1 MKNITHGG
9 DIYTKYNTDSER
21 IIDFSANINPLGMP
35 GSVKE
40 AIISNIDNYTAY
52 PDPLCRELRKGL
64 SNYHSIN
71 KDYILCS
78 NGAAEIIY
86 KIVLALKPAK
96 AMVLAPTFSEYESA
110 LKMVGAEIN
119 YYVLNEEND
128 FKIENDILDHI
139 KPHLDIV
146 LICNPNNPTG
156 IPLAREKMIQMLDKC
171 KKNNTLLVVDE
182 CFTDFLIDEEEY
194 SIIDMIESY
203 DNLIIL
209 KAFTK
214 IFAMAGIRL
223 GYMLCSNNIINDKID
238 NALQPW
244 SVSTVAIKAGTA
256 ALKEKEYV
264 LETKRYVKENREY
277 LIDELKKAGFTVFES
292 KANYIFFKSN
302 SDDLDK
308 KLVQYGILIRS
319 CKNYRGLSKN
329 YYRIAVKNR
338 KDNQYLIKCLNSIYN
353 L

>member
-9 DIYTKYNTDSER
+9 DIYTKYNTDAER
-21 IIDFSANINPLGMP
+21 IIDFSANINPLGML

-40 AIISNIDNYTAY
+40 AIISNIDNYVAY
-52 PDPLCRELRKGL
+52 PDPQCRELREAL
-64 SNYHSIN
+64 SNYHGIN

-86 KIVLALKPAK
+86 KIVLALNPKK
-96 AMVLAPTFSEYESA
+96 AMVLAPTFSEYQSA
-110 LKMVGAEIN
+110 LNMVNSEISYYEIN
-119 YYVLNEEND
+119 QKNG

-139 KPHLDIV
+139 KPNLDIAF
-146 LICNPNNPTG
+146 ICNPNNPTG
-156 IPLAREKMIQMLDKC
+156 IPMTREKMIQILDKC

-194 SIIDMIESY
+194 SILDMIESY

-223 GYMLCSNNIINDKID
+223 GYMICSNNIINNKID

-264 LETKRYVKENREY
+264 LETKRYVKENRDY
-277 LIDELKKAGFTVFES
+277 LIDELKKVGFTVFES

-302 SDDLDK
+302 SDYLDK

-329 YYRIAVKNR
+329 YYRIAVKN
-338 KDNQYLIKCLNSIYN
+338 KEDNQYLIKCLNSIDN